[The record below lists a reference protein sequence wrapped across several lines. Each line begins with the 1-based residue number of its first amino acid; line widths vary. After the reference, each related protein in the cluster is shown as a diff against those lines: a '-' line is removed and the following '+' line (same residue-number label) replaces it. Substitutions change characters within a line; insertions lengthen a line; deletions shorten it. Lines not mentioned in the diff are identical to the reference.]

1 MVNFKILLEILNL
14 LFSFIFFESKER
26 WILLLSEKL
35 LDAETLRVLFVK
47 LFFQIKDKITMT
59 VTFDNLGT
67 FEVY

>member
-1 MVNFKILLEILNL
+1 MVNFKILNL
-14 LFSFIFFESKER
+14 LFTFIFFESKER